1 MVNANKVIMNIVC
14 FYYKFLTPGAG
25 SCDSPQDRALEAI
38 FVGFLQGFIAS
49 YLFASFEWVSHVVFW
64 ADKTGFLESLLTVG
78 LPIGLWTLIGGL
90 AYPALEEID
99 RGEAKEKSKKNI
111 KRIVDASF
119 SQFFE
124 VDEEREE
131 ELKKYHEIVKKN
143 PREATRMLSKYNSLI
158 MKGKEEEIDLKI
170 LRNTHFNS
178 QEIQRISDLF

>member
-1 MVNANKVIMNIVC
+1 MVNTNKVIMNIVC

-25 SCDSPQDRALEAI
+25 SHVSAENHVFEAV
-38 FVGFLQGFIAS
+38 FVGFLQGIIAS
-49 YLFASFEWVSHVVFW
+49 YLFSNFEWVSIVVFW

-78 LPIGLWTLIGGL
+78 IPIGLWTLIGGL